1 MNTYAA
7 ADAVLG
13 SHVECHW
20 ILCLGYMNVWWPPL
34 VIFRVSV
41 YRLWF
46 CQFCFPASSNDF
58 SIVSPPTPWL
68 KTYAPSC
75 CGTNQI
81 LLALLGHPKN
91 PPPQQKALACPTPG
105 AHPCTQSSPSQPC
118 VEVGKGGAS
127 HPGPLPAKYARR
139 EEAIHSHLH

>member
-1 MNTYAA
+1 MDTYAA

-41 YRLWF
+41 CRLWF

-58 SIVSPPTPWL
+58 FIVRPPHP
-68 KTYAPSC
+68 
-75 CGTNQI
+75 
-81 LLALLGHPKN
+81 LA
-91 PPPQQKALACPTPG
+91 
-105 AHPCTQSSPSQPC
+105 
-118 VEVGKGGAS
+118 
-127 HPGPLPAKYARR
+127 
-139 EEAIHSHLH
+139 